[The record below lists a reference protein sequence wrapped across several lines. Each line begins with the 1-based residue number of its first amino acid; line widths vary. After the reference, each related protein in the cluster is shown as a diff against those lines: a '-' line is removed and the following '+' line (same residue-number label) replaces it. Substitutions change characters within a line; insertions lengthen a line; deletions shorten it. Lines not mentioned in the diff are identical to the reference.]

1 MSGSA
6 MREVVVVGAGPVGLW
21 LAAEL
26 RRTGVEVTVLERLT
40 EPVPHAK
47 SLTMHPRTLELLAMR
62 GLADRW
68 LAEGKQLPT
77 THFALLDNRVSYAEL
92 DTKYRFVLFLPQPR
106 TEALL
111 AEHASDLGVE
121 VLRGRAVTGVRSFG
135 DSVLVETETG
145 ETFQSRWV
153 VGCDGPSS
161 TVRKAAGIEFLGSPS
176 TLSVP
181 LGDVRLAEPPESVSL
196 TVNGDNGALFLV
208 SLGDGRYRV
217 SPTDHSMLHVPKD
230 EPLTLEE
237 LKESTRRVVGTDF
250 GMHDP
255 SYLARFGNATLQAA
269 RYRNGRI
276 LLAGDAAHIH
286 MPLGGQGL
294 NLGMQDATNLAWKL
308 AAVIQGWAPED
319 LLDTYETERHPVG
332 ARVLADTLAQ
342 TSLVVSTSPENKALR
357 ARFNELIAEV
367 PALNRELAVQVSG
380 LGVSYGSCGSYGWR
394 MPDLDV
400 GGIGVFS
407 LLREGRFVYLSS
419 GDGAELALGPRVDV
433 VRVDG
438 LPWDGVLVRPDGHVG
453 WVDGVGDAFSGVLGL

>member
-1 MSGSA
+1 

-62 GLADRW
+62 GVADRW

-77 THFALLDNRVSYAEL
+77 THFALLDNRLSYAEL

-121 VLRGRAVTGVRSFG
+121 VLRGRAVTGVRSLG
-135 DSVLVETETG
+135 DSVVVETDTG
-145 ETFQSRWV
+145 ETFHSHWV

-181 LGDVRLAEPPESVSL
+181 LGDVRLADPPESVSL

-208 SLGDGRYRV
+208 ALGGGRYRV

-230 EPLTLEE
+230 EPLTLAE

-269 RYRNGRI
+269 RYRNGRV

-308 AAVIQGWAPED
+308 AAVIQGWAPEE

-332 ARVLADTLAQ
+332 ARVLDDTLAQ
-342 TSLVVSTSPENKALR
+342 TS
-357 ARFNELIAEV
+357 
-367 PALNRELAVQVSG
+367 
-380 LGVSYGSCGSYGWR
+380 
-394 MPDLDV
+394 
-400 GGIGVFS
+400 
-407 LLREGRFVYLSS
+407 
-419 GDGAELALGPRVDV
+419 
-433 VRVDG
+433 
-438 LPWDGVLVRPDGHVG
+438 
-453 WVDGVGDAFSGVLGL
+453 